1 MPRKKKADEGGGSPA
16 WMTTFSDLMTLL
28 LTFFILLFSFS
39 TLDAIKFKNVASALQ
54 SVLLG
59 EAKPTIF
66 PNDIPPGE
74 IPILDPIPVPKQDE
88 IDTIDNELVQL
99 YELVTTYVNQEGIS
113 AEISVRTNLRGVIID
128 INESVLFDSGRAD
141 LKEESKGILDKV
153 YNLIAQFD
161 NELII
166 EGHTDDNPIHTSQ
179 FQSNWELSVIRA
191 VNVLRYF
198 TEEKDIDTDRISA
211 AGYGEYQPI
220 SGNETKFGKSFNRR
234 VNVLILV
241 DSDKEETDIGGKN
254 EPE

>member
-1 MPRKKKADEGGGSPA
+1 MPRKKKAKDGRGSPA

-28 LTFFILLFSFS
+28 LTFFILLYSFS

-74 IPILDPIPVPKQDE
+74 VPIMDPLPIPEQD
-88 IDTIDNELVQL
+88 DPDMIDNELVQL
-99 YELVTTYVNQEGIS
+99 YELVTTYVNREGLS
-113 AEISVRTNLRGVIID
+113 AKISVRTNLRGVIID
-128 INESVLFDSGRAD
+128 INESVLFDSGKAE
-141 LKEESKGILDKV
+141 LKEESKEILDKL
-153 YNLIAQFD
+153 YNLINQFD

-166 EGHTDDNPIHTSQ
+166 EGHTDNNPINTKQ

-198 TEEKDIDTDRISA
+198 TEEKDIITDRISA

-220 SGNETKFGKSFNRR
+220 ASNKTEISRSFNRR

-241 DSDKEETDIGGKN
+241 DSDKEEINIGGKN
-254 EPE
+254 ESE

>member
-1 MPRKKKADEGGGSPA
+1 MSRKKIPRGNEGSPA

-74 IPILDPIPVPKQDE
+74 IPIMDPLPVPKPDE

-99 YELVTTYVNQEGIS
+99 YELVTTYVDNEGLS
-113 AEISVRTNLRGVIID
+113 AEISVKTNIRGVIID
-128 INESVLFDSGRAD
+128 INESVLFDSGEAK
-141 LKEESKGILDKV
+141 LKEDSKKTLEKV
-153 YNLIAQFD
+153 YNLINQFE

-166 EGHTDDNPIHTSQ
+166 EGHTDDNPISTIEFS
-179 FQSNWELSVIRA
+179 SNWELSVIRA
-191 VNVLRYF
+191 VNVVRYF
-198 TEEKDIDTDRISA
+198 TEEKNIATERISA

-220 SGNETKFGKSFNRR
+220 DNNETEIGKSYNRR
-234 VNVLILV
+234 VNILILV
-241 DSDKEETDIGGKN
+241 DSNKEEISI
-254 EPE
+254 E